1 MTDHKWVYPPLK
13 AAWEIRPDLLCIVE
27 ELERDAVIHAAL
39 EWIDARDDM
48 DNRRDGFANV
58 LDKEDALAA
67 TLRPLANRR
76 AMVGPTP
83 EVDW

>member
-1 MTDHKWVYPPLK
+1 MTGKWIQEHPPAK
-13 AAWEIRPDLLCIVE
+13 WEIRPDPPCIVE

-39 EWIDARDDM
+39 EWLDAY
-48 DNRRDGFANV
+48 DGMANH
-58 LDKEDALAA
+58 KEDFAAYLSAEEQLAA